1 MHTVHM
7 WAKSGI
13 MASGAWIC
21 YRNLNGWYNNTAG
34 KNSTVVKT
42 TILYKRIVLK
52 LVQFQDNVNSAI
64 KCVIALVYANV
75 SNDELLSSFQRSFLP
90 PPSWYKQS
98 QESDCENF
106 ISSRADNYVY
116 IIFFHILKSEQIIFT
131 INIGATCIRGFVTTD
146 NIN

>member
-1 MHTVHM
+1 
-7 WAKSGI
+7 
-13 MASGAWIC
+13 
-21 YRNLNGWYNNTAG
+21 LNGWYNNTAG